1 MGWPVLGYLLGKNF
15 RRRDRNHLVPPG
27 CSSLPCR
34 DVLSFRSGARE
45 ASGSETPRFDNAAR
59 RRGRLRFARSSRSRR
74 WLGKNWT
81 RTIWSSSAPQLPVP
95 PASGAMTTSKCS
107 LMAALCPH
115 HEGAR
120 GTGGLAVDVDAG
132 LWLS

>member
-1 MGWPVLGYLLGKNF
+1 MTVTIGRRELLAALGGVAAWPL
-15 RRRDRNHLVPPG
+15 RR
-27 CSSLPCR
+27 
-34 DVLSFRSGARE
+34 
-45 ASGSETPRFDNAAR
+45 
-59 RRGRLRFARSSRSRR
+59 ARSSRSRR

-81 RTIWSSSAPQLPVP
+81 RTIWSSSAPQLRVR

-132 LWLS
+132 LWPP